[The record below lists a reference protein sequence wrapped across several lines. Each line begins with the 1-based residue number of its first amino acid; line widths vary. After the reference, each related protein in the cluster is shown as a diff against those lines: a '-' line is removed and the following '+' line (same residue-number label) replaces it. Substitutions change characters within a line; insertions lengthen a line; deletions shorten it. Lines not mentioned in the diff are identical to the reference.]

1 MTTRENKHEMIKR
14 IPFRDL
20 EKTFQH
26 AITICFRLGISYLW
40 IDALCIL
47 QGDTGD
53 WEHEAMHMGSIY
65 SSCVLNIVAA
75 DSPDG

>member
-1 MTTRENKHEMIKR
+1 MTTRENEHEMKR
-14 IPFRDL
+14 GIPFGDL
-20 EKTFQH
+20 ENTFRH
-26 AITICFRLGISYLW
+26 AITICFRLGIGYLW

-47 QGDTGD
+47 QGDADD

-65 SSCVLNIVAA
+65 SSCLLNIVAA